1 VIFNNGSFWF
11 FVILQFV
18 FMHSHCVEVARI
30 FIMSIQ
36 TSFQVWILFFI
47 ALLAQAQTAK
57 KLKLRLTAAPPP
69 RRRGRA
75 LSFARRGLLIGV
87 GRALRC
93 SETNLTQVPLML
105 TFWPDRVEPFG

>member
-69 RRRGRA
+69 AAPWARSVVCAQGVIDRRGKSLEMFRDKLNSSPSNVNILA
-75 LSFARRGLLIGV
+75 
-87 GRALRC
+87 
-93 SETNLTQVPLML
+93 
-105 TFWPDRVEPFG
+105 